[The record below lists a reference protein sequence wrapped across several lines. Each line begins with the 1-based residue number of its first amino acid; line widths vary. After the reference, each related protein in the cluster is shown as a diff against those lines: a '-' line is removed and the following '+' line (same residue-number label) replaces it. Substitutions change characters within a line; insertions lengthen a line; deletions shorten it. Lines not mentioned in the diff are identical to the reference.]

1 MQIILDRKGWQ
12 VEVASTVAEA
22 FHLLALPPLWIV
34 LDLMLPD
41 GDGTAVLRK
50 VRVEGLSTRVAV
62 TTGSSDSSR
71 LDEVTALR
79 PDLFL
84 TKPINLSDLF
94 EGLKSSAR

>member
-1 MQIILDRKGWQ
+1 MRMLLARQGWH

-22 FHLLALPPLWIV
+22 FTLLDVPPHWIV

-50 VRVEGLSTRVAV
+50 VRDEGLSTRVAV
-62 TTGSSDSSR
+62 TTGSSDSTR
-71 LDEVTALR
+71 LQEVIGLR
-79 PDLFL
+79 PDMFL

-94 EGLKSSAR
+94 EGLKKAST